1 MVSKKPAKAPKPH
14 HSAHLSSKVSATSSA
29 ILFSSFSPSH
39 LRLSLFASTVLGLDA
54 QRLRI
59 HDTTTGR
66 LRCEHVFDKGAVC
79 NSIAWSILPAVDLK
93 DDGKTKKKKR
103 KRTSTAI
110 GDSAEHNG
118 TAVLALGMN
127 KGNILLYSP
136 TEGTL
141 VGSLDAAHTG
151 EVTSFK
157 FSDSPGR
164 GWSCGTDG
172 KLVEWDL
179 RRKTIL
185 RIVSLPD
192 PSIRTLALA
201 PPTVL
206 CASHT
211 VYSINPDIQGS
222 IPKFAANATPIHDLI
237 VSSDSSH
244 PHFLTSAEADRYIN
258 VFFLTQQK
266 QVGALVAESDV
277 KHLSTNFEHG
287 CEGLEVLAA
296 VTADGMVELFSHP
309 WQPAPAAASS
319 SPTVSRKAKAM
330 TRKSDTKIQVIRPKT
345 KATVPIIN
353 ASFQTGGELVF
364 AWVESGVNIE
374 FDRIRWQNAEDGS
387 LALHGLVEVTKTK
400 SLGLGGG
407 IAGNAVQM
415 NGAKDMGK
423 SHVDQARTV
432 VISGVDTQDMGM
444 IDAADASDVV
454 DEESDNANESE
465 DETSKHAPE
474 EPSFADKFQTLEVS
488 AANNNS
494 AANISKAFATPP
506 AGNKAIKPFSGS
518 LTTVLTQ
525 ALRTDDAQLLESCLL
540 TTDSKA
546 ILNTIRRLDSTYA
559 VTLIEKLSDRIARR
573 PGRAA
578 TLSVWV
584 RWTIVAHGG
593 YLLSLPN
600 LMMTLAGL
608 HSTLATRAGALPKLL
623 QLQGRLDMLNAQLE
637 LRNSLR
643 RGVGET
649 GVDLAEEEEQIEE
662 GVLYIEGKT
671 KDDND
676 DSEDENGGSDEEPE
690 EVGMEGLQIEDA
702 SFIQGKL
709 DASDD
714 EDGEEE
720 EEEEE
725 EERGS
730 AEEGDE
736 EGDEDEEANLNDV
749 VSEDEDEEEDQDM
762 DGNVDGDG
770 DEDDE
775 VVERYGGLIDDE
787 AEESD
792 GEDFQEISE
801 EEPVTPVK
809 PVVVKKKT
817 PEGKKR

>member
-14 HSAHLSSKVSATSSA
+14 HSAHLSSKVSATSST
-29 ILFSSFSPSH
+29 ILSSSFSPSH
-39 LRLSLFASTVLGLDA
+39 LRLSLFASMVFGLDA

-103 KRTSTAI
+103 KRMSTSM
-110 GDSAEHNG
+110 GDSSEHDG

-179 RRKTIL
+179 RRKTTL

-211 VYSINPDIQGS
+211 VYSINPDVQGS
-222 IPKFAANATPIHDLI
+222 IPKFAANATPINDLI

-258 VFFLTQQK
+258 VFSLTQQK
-266 QVGALVAESDV
+266 QVGALVAKSDV

-287 CEGLEVLAA
+287 GEGLEVLAA
-296 VTADGMVELFSHP
+296 VTADGVVELFSHP

-319 SPTVSRKAKAM
+319 SPTVSRKAKAI
-330 TRKSDTKIQVIRPKT
+330 TRKADTKIQVIRPKT
-345 KATVPIIN
+345 KETVSIIN

-364 AWVESGVNIE
+364 AWVESGVNVE

-387 LALHGLVEVTKTK
+387 
-400 SLGLGGG
+400 
-407 IAGNAVQM
+407 
-415 NGAKDMGK
+415 
-423 SHVDQARTV
+423 VDQSRTV

-444 IDAADASDVV
+444 IDVADASDVV

-474 EPSFADKFQTLEVS
+474 EPSFADKFQALEVS

-494 AANISKAFATPP
+494 AANVSKAVATPA

-540 TTDSKA
+540 TTDSKS

-662 GVLYIEGKT
+662 GVLYIEGKS

-709 DASDD
+709 DTSDD

-725 EERGS
+725 EEKGS
-730 AEEGDE
+730 EGD
-736 EGDEDEEANLNDV
+736 GDDDEDEDAKFNDV

-762 DGNVDGDG
+762 DGDVDGDD

-792 GEDFQEISE
+792 GEDFEEISE
-801 EEPVTPVK
+801 DEPVTPVK

>member
-1 MVSKKPAKAPKPH
+1 MVSKKPAKAPKSH
-14 HSAHLSSKVSATSSA
+14 HSAHLSSKVSTTSSS
-29 ILFSSFSPSH
+29 ILLSSFSPSH
-39 LRLSLFASTVLGLDA
+39 LRISLFASTVLGLDA

-66 LRCEHVFDKGAVC
+66 LRCEYVFDKGTVC
-79 NSIAWSILPAVDLK
+79 NSIAWSTLTDDLE
-93 DDGKTKKKKR
+93 DDRKTKKKKR
-103 KRTSTAI
+103 KRTSTASK
-110 GDSAEHNG
+110 DSAEHGG

-136 TEGTL
+136 TEGSL
-141 VGSLDAAHTG
+141 VGSLDSVHIG

-157 FSDSPGR
+157 FSDNQGR

-179 RRKTIL
+179 RRKTTL
-185 RIVSLPD
+185 RVVPLPD
-192 PSIRTLALA
+192 SSIRALA
-201 PPTVL
+201 PAPPNVL

-211 VYSINPDIQGS
+211 VYSIDSDVQGS
-222 IPKFAANATPIHDLI
+222 ILKLAANATPIHDLI

-244 PHFLTSAEADRYIN
+244 SHFLTAAEADRYIN
-258 VFFLTQQK
+258 VFSLAQQK
-266 QVGALVAESDV
+266 QVGALVTESDV
-277 KHLSTNFEHG
+277 KHLSTNLEHG
-287 CEGLEVLAA
+287 GEGLEVLAA
-296 VTADGMVELFSHP
+296 VTADGAVELFSYP

-319 SPTVSRKAKAM
+319 SPTVPRKAKAI
-330 TRKSDTKIQVIRPKT
+330 TRKADSKVQVIRPKT
-345 KATVPIIN
+345 KEIVSIVN
-353 ASFQTGGELVF
+353 ASFQAGGELVF
-364 AWVESGVNIE
+364 AWVESGVNVE
-374 FDRIRWQNAEDGS
+374 FDRIRWQSAEDGS
-387 LALHGLVEVTKTK
+387 LALNGLVEVTKAK

-407 IAGNAVQM
+407 SAGNALQM

-423 SHVDQARTV
+423 SYVDQSRTV
-432 VISGVDTQDMGM
+432 VISGVDTQDMRM
-444 IDAADASDVV
+444 VDAADASEAA
-454 DEESDNANESE
+454 DEESDNANEWE
-465 DETSKHAPE
+465 DETSKHASE
-474 EPSFADKFQTLEVS
+474 EQSFADKFQALGVS

-494 AANISKAFATPP
+494 AANLSKALATPA

-525 ALRTDDAQLLESCLL
+525 ALKTDDAHLLESCLL

-578 TLSVWV
+578 TLGVWV
-584 RWTIVAHGG
+584 RWILVAHGG

-600 LMMTLAGL
+600 LMMTLSGL

-623 QLQGRLDMLNAQLE
+623 HLQGRLDMLNAQLE

-671 KDDND
+671 KDDN
-676 DSEDENGGSDEEPE
+676 SEDENGGSDEEPE

-709 DASDD
+709 DGSDY
-714 EDGEEE
+714 EEGEEE
-720 EEEEE
+720 EGEGEEEE
-725 EERGS
+725 VGL
-730 AEEGDE
+730 
-736 EGDEDEEANLNDV
+736 DEDDD
-749 VSEDEDEEEDQDM
+749 EDEDEETKVNGVESEEEDEEDEDM
-762 DGNVDGDG
+762 DEDEDN

-775 VVERYGGLIDDE
+775 AVERYGGLIDEE

-792 GEDFQEISE
+792 GEDFDEEISE
-801 EEPVTPVK
+801 DEPVAQVKK

-817 PEGKKR
+817 PGGKKR